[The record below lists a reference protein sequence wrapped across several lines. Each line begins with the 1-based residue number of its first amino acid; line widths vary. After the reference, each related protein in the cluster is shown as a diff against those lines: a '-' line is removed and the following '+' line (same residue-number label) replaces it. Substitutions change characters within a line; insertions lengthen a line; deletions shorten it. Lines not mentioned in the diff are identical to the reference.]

1 MGYNKFRWWTN
12 GRKKKLSVKKPLI
25 ERINNGDFDYSH
37 YYSEE
42 KAARKQSSDLYNEI
56 MSKCPD
62 GGDYWGYE
70 YEIVLKKNSRK
81 SLGFVFGIKL

>member
-56 MSKCPD
+56 MSKCPEVVTIGVMNMSETKD
-62 GGDYWGYE
+62 LPKE
-70 YEIVLKKNSRK
+70 C
-81 SLGFVFGIKL
+81 

>member
-56 MSKCPD
+56 MFQFLYAELQFI
-62 GGDYWGYE
+62 GGLY
-70 YEIVLKKNSRK
+70 VPTN
-81 SLGFVFGIKL
+81 